1 MSCFLDPS
9 EGGYEGRG
17 CNNKGPPKGEAV
29 RDAGAA
35 ARVLQD
41 TQSVSSLK
49 SLSVVADSR

>member
-1 MSCFLDPS
+1 MSRFLDPS

-35 ARVLQD
+35 ARVLQN

-49 SLSVVADSR
+49 SLSLVADSR